1 MNFSNVIAI
10 AIPEGTVTRIV
21 SGVDVLWAGQKYLE
35 ISPELIW
42 LSPSAEN
49 DVLSNTNWIIT

>member
-1 MNFSNVIAI
+1 MNFSDVIAI
-10 AIPEGTVTRIV
+10 TIPEGAVKKVV
-21 SGVDVLWAGQKYLE
+21 SGVKVLWGEQKYLK

-49 DVLSNTNWIIT
+49 DVLSNTDWQIT